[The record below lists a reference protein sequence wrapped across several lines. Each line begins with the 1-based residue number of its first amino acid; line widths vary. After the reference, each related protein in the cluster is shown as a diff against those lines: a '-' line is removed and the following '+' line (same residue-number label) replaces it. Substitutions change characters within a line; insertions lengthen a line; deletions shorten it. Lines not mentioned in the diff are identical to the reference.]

1 MTKKLR
7 LVEPALQYKEAHLV
21 AAREFCAAGE
31 WNGNPEF
38 MAANFENLLRWLA
51 LQKDPATVEPGQL
64 PFEDFWLMEGEEYIG
79 KLTLRTQINE
89 QFLHAGGH
97 IGYDIRPSKRRQGYG
112 TELLRL
118 GLEKARERGLERVL
132 LTCDETNIGS
142 RKLIEAN
149 GGQLENAV
157 VVEDSPVKKL
167 RYWIDI
173 DKAQA

>member
-1 MTKKLR
+1 MLR
-7 LVEPALQYKEAHLV
+7 LVEPSLQYKNAHLD
-21 AAREFCAAGE
+21 AAREFCTAGE
-31 WNGNPEF
+31 WDADPDYLV
-38 MAANFENLLRWLA
+38 ANFENLLRWLV

-64 PFEDFWLMEGEEYIG
+64 SFEDFWLMDGDEYIG

-89 QFLHAGGH
+89 RFLQAGGH
-97 IGYDIRPSKRRQGYG
+97 IGYDIRPSRRRQGYG

-118 GLEKARERGLERVL
+118 GLAKASARGLERVL

-157 VVEDSPVKKL
+157 EIEDRPIKKL
-167 RYWIDI
+167 RYWIELAG
-173 DKAQA
+173 KQ